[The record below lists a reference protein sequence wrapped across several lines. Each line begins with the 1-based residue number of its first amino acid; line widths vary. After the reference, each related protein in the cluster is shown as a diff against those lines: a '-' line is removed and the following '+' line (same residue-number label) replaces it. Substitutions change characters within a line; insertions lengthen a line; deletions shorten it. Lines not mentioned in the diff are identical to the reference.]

1 MSNSI
6 SVSGVGTP
14 GDSTY
19 GGGAHPQ
26 PEGSGQGGHPGPADS
41 AHSDAPDPADL
52 RLIIEDDLVAGS
64 FVYKTVDRR
73 TGKIVQ
79 QLPREQILAL
89 REAADYTAGAVI
101 RAKV

>member
-1 MSNSI
+1 MSNSF
-6 SVSGVGTP
+6 SVIGAGSA

-26 PEGSGQGGHPGPADS
+26 PEGSGAAAGAAGPAS
-41 AHSDAPDPADL
+41 SDAPDPADL

-101 RAKV
+101 KAKV

>member
-6 SVSGVGTP
+6 SVSGVGTS

-26 PEGSGQGGHPGPADS
+26 PEGSGPSKGPVSADS
-41 AHSDAPDPADL
+41 ANSDSPDPADL

-73 TGKIVQ
+73 TGKVVQ
-79 QLPREQILAL
+79 QLPRDEILAL

-101 RAKV
+101 KAKV

>member
-6 SVSGVGTP
+6 SVSGAGSA

-19 GGGAHPQ
+19 GGGGHPQ
-26 PEGSGQGGHPGPADS
+26 PEGSGAGAAAPA
-41 AHSDAPDPADL
+41 HNDAPDPADL

-89 REAADYTAGAVI
+89 READDYTAGAVI
-101 RAKV
+101 KAKV

>member
-1 MSNSI
+1 MSNSF
-6 SVSGVGTP
+6 SVSGAGSAT
-14 GDSTY
+14 DSTY

-26 PEGSGQGGHPGPADS
+26 PEGSSANPGVSGAAS
-41 AHSDAPDPADL
+41 SEAPDPADL

-73 TGKIVQ
+73 TGKVVQ

-101 RAKV
+101 KAKV

>member
-6 SVSGVGTP
+6 SVNGAASA

-19 GGGAHPQ
+19 GGGSHPQ
-26 PEGSGQGGHPGPADS
+26 PEGSGAGAAADQGQ
-41 AHSDAPDPADL
+41 SDFPDPADL

-73 TGKIVQ
+73 TGKVVQ

-101 RAKV
+101 KAKV